1 MNSVLIIDDDKE
13 LCTLMKKCVE
23 QENLSAV
30 VAHGGLEGLRL
41 LEENKDTCSL
51 IILDVM
57 MPDMNGFQ
65 VLQEI
70 RKKNNVPVLMLTA
83 KSDEEDKVSGLRLG
97 ADDYL
102 TKPFGINELM
112 ARVNSLIRRY
122 TTLNPVA
129 GSEAAT
135 MLLKDM
141 VIDKVNRTVT
151 LQNLPVELTGKEFD
165 LLVFLASNKGRVFTK
180 KQIYTQVWAEEY
192 AFDDSNIMSFI
203 KDALMDIKS
212 GNLNRRVLVRESDM
226 TKQICYDINEIAM
239 SSQSR
244 LIQQKQSEQAYKRL
258 MTSLSHD
265 VKTPLASLVGY
276 LEAVES
282 KMVTGAEQEE
292 YIRVAAE
299 KAHHLKEF
307 VTVLFEWVKLDAG
320 EQIFHFELCDLNE
333 LSRNIMADWVPLLES
348 HDLTYEIEIPE
359 TEYMTRVDSTAYTR
373 ILNNLLQNIL
383 THSVASQVSL
393 TVTETE
399 QQAKIVVADN
409 GKGISVSD
417 LPHIFERMYQC
428 DHSRAAKGNGLG
440 LSIAKELVSVH
451 KGTITAASIPGAGTT
466 FTIMLPKA
474 L

>member
-1 MNSVLIIDDDKE
+1 MEAIIF
-13 LCTLMKKCVE
+13 LSIIITLF
-23 QENLSAV
+23 S
-30 VAHGGLEGLRL
+30 
-41 LEENKDTCSL
+41 
-51 IILDVM
+51 I
-57 MPDMNGFQ
+57 F
-65 VLQEI
+65 
-70 RKKNNVPVLMLTA
+70 
-83 KSDEEDKVSGLRLG
+83 VSCL
-97 ADDYL
+97 
-102 TKPFGINELM
+102 
-112 ARVNSLIRRY
+112 VIRR
-122 TTLNPVA
+122 V
-129 GSEAAT
+129 
-135 MLLKDM
+135 
-141 VIDKVNRTVT
+141 
-151 LQNLPVELTGKEFD
+151 
-165 LLVFLASNKGRVFTK
+165 K
-180 KQIYTQVWAEEY
+180 KQIAE
-192 AFDDSNIMSFI
+192 IT
-203 KDALMDIKS
+203 DALADVKN
-212 GNLNRRVLVRESDM
+212 GNGNRRILSATNELVAPLAYE
-226 TKQICYDINEIAM
+226 INEIVV
-239 SSQSR
+239 SYEKR
-244 LIQQKQSEQAYKRL
+244 LSTVRQAEETNRQL

>member
-1 MNSVLIIDDDKE
+1 MDV
-13 LCTLMKKCVE
+13 
-23 QENLSAV
+23 NLY
-30 VAHGGLEGLRL
+30 L
-41 LEENKDTCSL
+41 LL
-51 IILDVM
+51 AL
-57 MPDMNGFQ
+57 
-65 VLQEI
+65 L
-70 RKKNNVPVLMLTA
+70 
-83 KSDEEDKVSGLRLG
+83 
-97 ADDYL
+97 
-102 TKPFGINELM
+102 
-112 ARVNSLIRRY
+112 
-122 TTLNPVA
+122 
-129 GSEAAT
+129 AT
-135 MLLKDM
+135 
-141 VIDKVNRTVT
+141 
-151 LQNLPVELTGKEFD
+151 
-165 LLVFLASNKGRVFTK
+165 LLVIAYLLTRLHRVRG
-180 KQIYTQVWAEEY
+180 QL
-192 AFDDSNIMSFI
+192 SLI

-359 TEYMTRVDSTAYTR
+359 TEYMTRVASTAYTR

-409 GKGISVSD
+409 GKGISISD

-451 KGTITAASIPGAGTT
+451 TGTITAASIPGAGTT

>member
-1 MNSVLIIDDDKE
+1 MDV
-13 LCTLMKKCVE
+13 
-23 QENLSAV
+23 NLY
-30 VAHGGLEGLRL
+30 L
-41 LEENKDTCSL
+41 LL
-51 IILDVM
+51 AL
-57 MPDMNGFQ
+57 
-65 VLQEI
+65 L
-70 RKKNNVPVLMLTA
+70 
-83 KSDEEDKVSGLRLG
+83 
-97 ADDYL
+97 
-102 TKPFGINELM
+102 
-112 ARVNSLIRRY
+112 
-122 TTLNPVA
+122 
-129 GSEAAT
+129 AT
-135 MLLKDM
+135 
-141 VIDKVNRTVT
+141 
-151 LQNLPVELTGKEFD
+151 
-165 LLVFLASNKGRVFTK
+165 LLVIAYLLTRLHRVRS
-180 KQIYTQVWAEEY
+180 QL
-192 AFDDSNIMSFI
+192 SLI

-292 YIRVAAE
+292 YIREAAE

-409 GKGISVSD
+409 GKGISASD

-440 LSIAKELVSVH
+440 LSIAKELVSLH

>member
-1 MNSVLIIDDDKE
+1 MRQPPPRGRASSAPVVL
-13 LCTLMKKCVE
+13 LCAPLTEKPI
-23 QENLSAV
+23 
-30 VAHGGLEGLRL
+30 LRL
-41 LEENKDTCSL
+41 STFSVAMLVENGTSVQPFSVRRVTEL
-51 IILDVM
+51 T
-57 MPDMNGFQ
+57 
-65 VLQEI
+65 
-70 RKKNNVPVLMLTA
+70 LTA
-83 KSDEEDKVSGLRLG
+83 
-97 ADDYL
+97 
-102 TKPFGINELM
+102 
-112 ARVNSLIRRY
+112 
-122 TTLNPVA
+122 
-129 GSEAAT
+129 
-135 MLLKDM
+135 
-141 VIDKVNRTVT
+141 
-151 LQNLPVELTGKEFD
+151 PVE
-165 LLVFLASNKGRVFTK
+165 R
-180 KQIYTQVWAEEY
+180 
-192 AFDDSNIMSFI
+192 
-203 KDALMDIKS
+203 LM
-212 GNLNRRVLVRESDM
+212 
-226 TKQICYDINEIAM
+226 M

-409 GKGISVSD
+409 GKGISISD

>member
-1 MNSVLIIDDDKE
+1 MDV
-13 LCTLMKKCVE
+13 
-23 QENLSAV
+23 NLY
-30 VAHGGLEGLRL
+30 L
-41 LEENKDTCSL
+41 LL
-51 IILDVM
+51 AL
-57 MPDMNGFQ
+57 
-65 VLQEI
+65 L
-70 RKKNNVPVLMLTA
+70 
-83 KSDEEDKVSGLRLG
+83 
-97 ADDYL
+97 
-102 TKPFGINELM
+102 
-112 ARVNSLIRRY
+112 
-122 TTLNPVA
+122 
-129 GSEAAT
+129 AT
-135 MLLKDM
+135 
-141 VIDKVNRTVT
+141 
-151 LQNLPVELTGKEFD
+151 
-165 LLVFLASNKGRVFTK
+165 LLVIAYLLTRLHRVRG
-180 KQIYTQVWAEEY
+180 QL
-192 AFDDSNIMSFI
+192 SLI

-409 GKGISVSD
+409 GKGISASD

-428 DHSRAAKGNGLG
+428 DRSRSARGNGLG

-451 KGTITAASIPGAGTT
+451 KGTITADSVPGAGTT
-466 FTIMLPKA
+466 FTITIPKA

>member
-1 MNSVLIIDDDKE
+1 MDV
-13 LCTLMKKCVE
+13 
-23 QENLSAV
+23 NLY
-30 VAHGGLEGLRL
+30 L
-41 LEENKDTCSL
+41 LL
-51 IILDVM
+51 AL
-57 MPDMNGFQ
+57 
-65 VLQEI
+65 L
-70 RKKNNVPVLMLTA
+70 
-83 KSDEEDKVSGLRLG
+83 
-97 ADDYL
+97 
-102 TKPFGINELM
+102 
-112 ARVNSLIRRY
+112 
-122 TTLNPVA
+122 
-129 GSEAAT
+129 AT
-135 MLLKDM
+135 
-141 VIDKVNRTVT
+141 
-151 LQNLPVELTGKEFD
+151 
-165 LLVFLASNKGRVFTK
+165 LLVIAYLLTRLHRVRG
-180 KQIYTQVWAEEY
+180 QL
-192 AFDDSNIMSFI
+192 SLI

-239 SSQSR
+239 SSESR

-428 DHSRAAKGNGLG
+428 DHSRAAKGMGLG

>member
-1 MNSVLIIDDDKE
+1 MDV
-13 LCTLMKKCVE
+13 
-23 QENLSAV
+23 NLY
-30 VAHGGLEGLRL
+30 L
-41 LEENKDTCSL
+41 LL
-51 IILDVM
+51 AL
-57 MPDMNGFQ
+57 
-65 VLQEI
+65 L
-70 RKKNNVPVLMLTA
+70 
-83 KSDEEDKVSGLRLG
+83 
-97 ADDYL
+97 
-102 TKPFGINELM
+102 
-112 ARVNSLIRRY
+112 
-122 TTLNPVA
+122 
-129 GSEAAT
+129 AT
-135 MLLKDM
+135 
-141 VIDKVNRTVT
+141 
-151 LQNLPVELTGKEFD
+151 
-165 LLVFLASNKGRVFTK
+165 LLVIAYLLTRLHRVRG
-180 KQIYTQVWAEEY
+180 QL
-192 AFDDSNIMSFI
+192 SLI

-265 VKTPLASLVGY
+265 VKTTLASLVGY

-282 KMVTGAEQEE
+282 KMVTGAEQDE

-409 GKGISVSD
+409 GKGISISD